1 MLGMTELGDSSLPKS
16 SFVARRSFLDASLPE
31 FVDFVGQHISHEI
44 NLFSEVCPDPS
55 LAPFLHDAFHDIGTD
70 LLPDE
75 IAREFTVI
83 ESAALGLKFPQATMY
98 LRQFPAMYRILRS
111 AEIRGEW
118 SREVGDS
125 LFIGSGATVPEVVAA
140 YVEPPTGE
148 DLQRLGELENAGE
161 YGKILFHSG
170 DTPSS
175 QNVPGHFLSSGSVVA
190 VEPDSSILDLK
201 TSLERRFAIPN
212 EKTQTLP
219 VTIGEAIATGAL
231 PSTVDS
237 LLMYRADP
245 AAFTDINPEDL
256 ESTDARIRLYTF
268 AKLMNDV
275 RSLMTPLLERLS
287 NQGQC
292 VITVGQGNSESEQVH
307 RLAFLFSLR
316 EFFLEEGYASIVRH
330 FTDDPRDEAVYADLY
345 GSISVLFARKTHLPP
360 SSDTI

>member
-1 MLGMTELGDSSLPKS
+1 MTEQGGSSLPKS
-16 SFVARRSFLDASLPE
+16 SFVARQSFLDASLPE
-31 FVDFVGQHISHEI
+31 FVDFVGQHISHEV
-44 NLFSEVCPDPS
+44 NLFSEVCPDPA
-55 LAPFLHDAFHDIGTD
+55 LAPYLHDAFHDIGPD

-75 IAREFTVI
+75 VARELTVI
-83 ESAALGLKFPQATMY
+83 ESAALGVKFPHATMY
-98 LRQFPAMYRILRS
+98 LRQFPAMYRILRN

-140 YVEPPTGE
+140 YVVPPTGE
-148 DLQRLGELENAGE
+148 DLQRLGELDSTGE
-161 YGKILFHSG
+161 YGKILFHTGMQPMYGSL
-170 DTPSS
+170 
-175 QNVPGHFLSSGSVVA
+175 PGHFLFSGSVVA

-219 VTIGEAIATGAL
+219 VTLGEAIETGAL
-231 PSTVDS
+231 PSSVDS

-256 ESTDARIRLYTF
+256 ESTDPRIRLYTF
-268 AKLMNDV
+268 AKLMQDV

-287 NQGQC
+287 DQGQC

-307 RLAFLFSLR
+307 RLAFLFTLR
-316 EFFLEEGYASIVRH
+316 EFFLEEGYASKVRH

-345 GSISVLFARKTHLPP
+345 GSISVLFARKTHSLIPQ
-360 SSDTI
+360 T